1 MRQRGCQRLNVG
13 DLQFMRFWPLDGT
26 RMRRYLIDF
35 FSWRWV
41 GWWGGGEGRFL
52 VHFPEDLTRFSSSQ
66 RPN

>member
-35 FSWRWV
+35 FRSG
-41 GWWGGGEGRFL
+41 GWDGGGGRG
-52 VHFPEDLTRFSSSQ
+52 EISCSFS
-66 RPN
+66 